1 MKNKDEVGSGKILF
15 SIFAGFCC
23 AVMSLTSVAQDAP
36 KAEGDKPGVKAE
48 EGASRPSAE
57 ARQQRQRMRRE
68 GMSSVRRPATFIIDE
83 KTTSEQI
90 EAFKKDVCAKIE
102 EAAKAYAAQ
111 EGEKKTP
118 KSVMLFINDRRA
130 FSREGMREGG
140 MRRGPRDGMRRGPR
154 EGGDRGPR
162 EGGDRGPRKGGD
174 RAAASA
180 EAKK

>member
-1 MKNKDEVGSGKILF
+1 MKKLMIILWGV
-15 SIFAGFCC
+15 A
-23 AVMSLTSVAQDAP
+23 LTFTGAAQDVP
-36 KAEGDKPGVKAE
+36 KAEGDKPVAKAE
-48 EGASRPSAE
+48 EAAARPSAE

-68 GMSSVRRPATFIIDE
+68 GMRNRQRPVTFAIDE

-90 EAFKKDVCAKIE
+90 EAFKKEVCAKID

-111 EGEKKTP
+111 EGEKKSP
-118 KSVMLFINDRRA
+118 KNIILFVNDRPNRA
-130 FSREGMREGG
+130 RYEGMREGG

-162 EGGDRGPRKGGD
+162 EGGDRP
-174 RAAASA
+174 AASA

>member
-1 MKNKDEVGSGKILF
+1 MKKLLIILCGV
-15 SIFAGFCC
+15 A
-23 AVMSLTSVAQDAP
+23 LTLTGAAQDAP
-36 KAEGDKPGVKAE
+36 KAEGDKPAAKAEGDRPGVKAE

-68 GMSSVRRPATFIIDE
+68 GMRNRQRPAMFVIDE

-90 EAFKKDVCAKIE
+90 EAFKKEVCAKID

-111 EGEKKTP
+111 EGEKKSP
-118 KSVMLFINDRRA
+118 KNIILFVNDRPNRA
-130 FSREGMREGG
+130 RYEGMREGG
-140 MRRGPRDGMRRGPR
+140 MRRGPRDGVRRGPR

-162 EGGDRGPRKGGD
+162 EGGDRP
-174 RAAASA
+174 AASA

>member
-1 MKNKDEVGSGKILF
+1 MKKLMIILCGV
-15 SIFAGFCC
+15 A
-23 AVMSLTSVAQDAP
+23 LTLTGAAQDASKA
-36 KAEGDKPGVKAE
+36 KAEGDRPGVKAE

-57 ARQQRQRMRRE
+57 ARQLRQRMRRE
-68 GMSSVRRPATFIIDE
+68 GMRNRQRPVTFAIDE

-90 EAFKKDVCAKIE
+90 EAFKKEVCAKID

-118 KSVMLFINDRRA
+118 KSVMFFVNDRRA
-130 FSREGMREGG
+130 FAREGMREGG

-162 EGGDRGPRKGGD
+162 KGGD
-174 RAAASA
+174 RPAASA

>member
-1 MKNKDEVGSGKILF
+1 MKKLMIILCGV
-15 SIFAGFCC
+15 A
-23 AVMSLTSVAQDAP
+23 LTLTGAAQDAP
-36 KAEGDKPGVKAE
+36 KAKAEGDRPGVKAE

-68 GMSSVRRPATFIIDE
+68 GMRNRQRPVTFAIDE

-90 EAFKKDVCAKIE
+90 EAFKKEVCAKID

-118 KSVMLFINDRRA
+118 KNIILFVNDRPNRA
-130 FSREGMREGG
+130 RYEGMREGG

-154 EGGDRGPR
+154 DGVRRGPR
-162 EGGDRGPRKGGD
+162 EGGDRP
-174 RAAASA
+174 AASA

>member
-1 MKNKDEVGSGKILF
+1 MKKLLIILCGV
-15 SIFAGFCC
+15 A
-23 AVMSLTSVAQDAP
+23 LTLTGAAQDAP
-36 KAEGDKPGVKAE
+36 KAEGDKPAAKAEGDKPGVKAE

-68 GMSSVRRPATFIIDE
+68 GMRNRQRPAMFVIDE
-83 KTTSEQI
+83 KTTNEQI
-90 EAFKKDVCAKIE
+90 EAFKKEVCAKID

-111 EGEKKTP
+111 EGETKTP
-118 KSVMLFINDRRA
+118 KSVMLFVNDRRA
-130 FSREGMREGG
+130 FAREGMREGG

-162 EGGDRGPRKGGD
+162 KGGD
-174 RAAASA
+174 RPTASA

>member
-1 MKNKDEVGSGKILF
+1 MKKLLVMLCGV
-15 SIFAGFCC
+15 
-23 AVMSLTSVAQDAP
+23 AVAMTGVAQDAP

-48 EGASRPSAE
+48 EGAPRPSAE

-68 GMSSVRRPATFIIDE
+68 GMKNRQRPVTFVIDE

-90 EAFKKDVCAKIE
+90 EAFKKGVCAKID
-102 EAAKAYAAQ
+102 EAAKSYAAQ
-111 EGEKKTP
+111 EGEKKSP
-118 KSVMLFINDRRA
+118 KNIILFVNDSPSRA
-130 FSREGMREGG
+130 RYEGMREGG

-162 EGGDRGPRKGGD
+162 EGGDRPAG
-174 RAAASA
+174 SA

>member
-1 MKNKDEVGSGKILF
+1 MKKIMTAICSTVIAF
-15 SIFAGFCC
+15 TAI
-23 AVMSLTSVAQDAP
+23 AQDVA
-36 KAEGDKPGVKAE
+36 KQDGDKPGVKAE

-68 GMSSVRRPATFIIDE
+68 GMRNRQRPVTFAIDE

-90 EAFKKDVCAKIE
+90 EAFKKEVCAKID

-118 KSVMLFINDRRA
+118 KNIILFVNDRPNRA
-130 FSREGMREGG
+130 RYEGMREGG
-140 MRRGPRDGMRRGPR
+140 MRRGPRDGVRRGPRDGMRRGPR

-162 EGGDRGPRKGGD
+162 EGGDRP
-174 RAAASA
+174 AASA

>member
-1 MKNKDEVGSGKILF
+1 MKKLMIILCGV
-15 SIFAGFCC
+15 A
-23 AVMSLTSVAQDAP
+23 LTLTGAAQDAP
-36 KAEGDKPGVKAE
+36 KAKAEGDRPGVKAE

-57 ARQQRQRMRRE
+57 ARQLRQRMRRE
-68 GMSSVRRPATFIIDE
+68 GMRNRQRPVTFAIDE

-90 EAFKKDVCAKIE
+90 EAFKKEVCAKID

-111 EGEKKTP
+111 EGEKKSP
-118 KSVMLFINDRRA
+118 KNIILFVNDRPNRA
-130 FSREGMREGG
+130 RYDGMREGG

-162 EGGDRGPRKGGD
+162 EGGDRP
-174 RAAASA
+174 AESA

>member
-1 MKNKDEVGSGKILF
+1 MKKLLIILCGV
-15 SIFAGFCC
+15 A
-23 AVMSLTSVAQDAP
+23 LTLTGAAQDAP
-36 KAEGDKPGVKAE
+36 KAEGDKPAAKAEGDRPGVKAE

-68 GMSSVRRPATFIIDE
+68 GMRNRQRPVTFVIDE

-90 EAFKKDVCAKIE
+90 EAFKKEVCAKIDE
-102 EAAKAYAAQ
+102 VAKAYAAQ

-118 KSVMLFINDRRA
+118 KSVMLFVNDRRA
-130 FSREGMREGG
+130 FAREGMREGG

-162 EGGDRGPRKGGD
+162 EGSDRP
-174 RAAASA
+174 AASA

>member
-1 MKNKDEVGSGKILF
+1 MKKLLIILCGV
-15 SIFAGFCC
+15 A
-23 AVMSLTSVAQDAP
+23 LTLTGAAQDAP
-36 KAEGDKPGVKAE
+36 KAEGDKPAAKAEGDRPGVKAE

-68 GMSSVRRPATFIIDE
+68 GMRNRQRPVTFAIDE

-90 EAFKKDVCAKIE
+90 EAFKKEICAKID

-111 EGEKKTP
+111 EGEKKSP
-118 KSVMLFINDRRA
+118 KNIILFVNDRPNRA
-130 FSREGMREGG
+130 RYEGMR
-140 MRRGPRDGMRRGPR
+140 DGVRRGPR

-174 RAAASA
+174 RPAASA